1 MQDPPFNFLL
11 GCCSRECWSLCQWR
25 RKIAQ
30 NISTF
35 RSLSYCVCMYMCMC
49 VCMHVFVCVCVC
61 VCMCVC
67 VCVCDIVFFSLLF
80 FFSIYVQSLYFS
92 LNSCPISVS
101 TVSSA
106 FLLFC
111 YSAFY
116 SHFSLSTFLF
126 VTLFIPGHY
135 RPAERHLRCLL
146 AYFDVHRV
154 NLTDVEV
161 DVQRV
166 MKIARQTDKGVLLL
180 VSEQYSTVLYNTV
193 QYNTVQYSTI
203 QYSTVQYNTI
213 QYSTVQYST
222 IQWMDTLLSFLFL
235 WWFFFL
241 S

>member
-1 MQDPPFNFLL
+1 
-11 GCCSRECWSLCQWR
+11 
-25 RKIAQ
+25 
-30 NISTF
+30 
-35 RSLSYCVCMYMCMC
+35 
-49 VCMHVFVCVCVC
+49 MHVFVCVCVC
-61 VCMCVC
+61 VCVCACVFVFVCVHVCMC

-180 VSEQYSTVLYNTV
+180 VSEQYCTVQYSIVLYNTV

-203 QYSTVQYNTI
+203 QYNAVQYSTIQYSTVQYSTVQYSTVQYSTVQYNTI

-222 IQWMDTLLSFLFL
+222 VQYSTIQ
-235 WWFFFL
+235 
-241 S
+241 